1 MKINFTI
8 TELKGLDGEIIP
20 LTTPVHK
27 TFATMLHIASHTDT
41 GIDPL
46 EATIWAMAIYKEE
59 TIDLNEAMQEAFI
72 NFIKKTEIWAAGK
85 TALVNCITLKKKE

>member
-8 TELKGLDGEIIP
+8 TEFNGLDGKPIE
-20 LTTPVHK
+20 LSTPIHK
-27 TFATMLHIASHTDT
+27 TFATMLHTASHTDT

-72 NFIKKTEIWAAGK
+72 KFIKKTELWAAAK
-85 TALVNCITLKKKE
+85 APLINCITLKKKE